1 MPAEILNLMPT
12 FVLVFFRIG
21 GMMIFAPFFGSS
33 RIPRRLKAMIALVLA
48 ASLAST
54 VPPINLPAHTWE
66 LTLGIAGELAFGI
79 ALGMALSFTFIAAQW
94 AGEIVGQQMGMN
106 LSEVFDPQ
114 FGNQS
119 TLIGDLYFM
128 LTLVVF
134 LIIRGHHAML
144 IGLRHSFDALPLLS
158 VGVDMAVFS
167 LLVGL
172 FQSCAMLALQLAAP
186 MLVTMLVVDVAL
198 GFIGKTMPQFNVMT
212 AGLSMRSGI
221 GLCVIVVGIGLT
233 SDVITGA
240 LIDSL
245 NTVQVAWTTPGE

>member
-1 MPAEILNLMPT
+1 MPVETLNLMPT
-12 FVLVFFRIG
+12 FVLVFFRIA
-21 GMMIFAPFFGSS
+21 GMMVFAPFFGSS

-48 ASLAST
+48 FTLAST
-54 VPPINLPAHTWE
+54 VPPVQLPGHTWE
-66 LTLGIAGELAFGI
+66 LTLGIAGELVFGI
-79 ALGMALSFTFIAAQW
+79 AMGMALSFTFIAAQW
-94 AGEIVGQQMGMN
+94 AGEIIGQQMGMN

-114 FGNQS
+114 FGSQS

-128 LTLVVF
+128 LTLVIF
-134 LIIRGHHAML
+134 LLIRGHHAML

-158 VGVDMAVFS
+158 VGMDAAV
-167 LLVGL
+167 LNMLIGL
-172 FQSCAMLALQLAAP
+172 FHACAMLSLQLAAP

-221 GLCVIVVGIGLT
+221 GLCVIIVGISLT

-240 LIDSL
+240 LLDSL
-245 NTVQVAWTTPGE
+245 GAVQTAMTTPVE